1 MDDDSH
7 KQIYFRRKRDL
18 HPSVLSAILS
28 ASLAGWFTL

>member
-28 ASLAGWFTL
+28 ESLAAWLIL